1 MGTLILYPQKNAREL
16 KHHFNVPLSE
26 TEISFLENTPLYA
39 RQVLVKNLGNGSS
52 NMIDVSLES
61 LGRYLK
67 IFNSDSS
74 HVNKVKALQK
84 DYPKEW
90 REKLLKS

>member
-1 MGTLILYPQKNAREL
+1 
-16 KHHFNVPLSE
+16 
-26 TEISFLENTPLYA
+26 
-39 RQVLVKNLGNGSS
+39 
-52 NMIDVSLES
+52 MIDVSLEG